1 MQNRNLSRVSIRELT
16 LMRSVI
22 LVSYVHEY

>member
-22 LVSYVHEY
+22 LVGYVHKH